1 MGETVISEAEIS
13 KAADEL
19 RTAIALKCGE
29 LADQILGRPELGS
42 PEWVAEQGAKDT
54 PEGRARLAEWDLVKL
69 RIYREAGTDPTGAAI
84 NARQH
89 GASWADIG
97 AACGTSRQAAHER
110 WGHVTKDPEPELAP
124 QPDVLGDLLGID
136 PRDQRNTFADDVSRR
151 CRWAVDHNDGHPSAA
166 WSTGEQLAVALVL
179 ADGQHLDDMDYTIE
193 QAMERVAGGMLE
205 PPRDLAKWL
214 TNIRAT
220 Y

>member
-1 MGETVISEAEIS
+1 MEAIS

-124 QPDVLGDLLGID
+124 QPDVLGDLLGTD
-136 PRDQRNTFADDVSRR
+136 PREHQAEFTADIAHR
-151 CRWAVDHNDGHPSAA
+151 CRWAVDHNAGHPRVA

-179 ADGQHLDDMDYTIE
+179 ADTDYLTDMGYTVPE
-193 QAMERVAGGMLE
+193 AMERVAGGMLA
-205 PPRDLAKWL
+205 PPRDMAKWL
-214 TNIRAT
+214 TGIRAT